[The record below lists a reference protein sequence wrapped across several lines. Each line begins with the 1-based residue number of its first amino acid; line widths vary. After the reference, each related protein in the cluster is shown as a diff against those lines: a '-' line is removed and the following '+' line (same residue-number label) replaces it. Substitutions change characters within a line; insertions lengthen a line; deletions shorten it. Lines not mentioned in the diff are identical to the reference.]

1 MTTST
6 SGSTGTSF
14 WKILAIVIG
23 VLIIVS
29 IGWSLVKAFM
39 WIAVVVLVII
49 GLFTV
54 AKAFG
59 GKS

>member
-1 MTTST
+1 M
-6 SGSTGTSF
+6 
-14 WKILAIVIG
+14 LAIVIG